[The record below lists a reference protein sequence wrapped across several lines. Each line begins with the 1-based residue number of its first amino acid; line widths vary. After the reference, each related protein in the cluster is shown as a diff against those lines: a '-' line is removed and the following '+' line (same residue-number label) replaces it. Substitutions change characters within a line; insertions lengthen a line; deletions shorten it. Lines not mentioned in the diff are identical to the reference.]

1 MFLIAQPWHCFL
13 SLACLSTLGHKDET
27 HREWFVAT
35 GEDANWLYFY
45 FCLHLYLTQFRAA
58 RRDQIRLGFE
68 NALEIWHSLSPSFS
82 GTFWLCAKRKQDKC
96 YLPRLDF
103 YLKGNFQE
111 RHPLDRNRAWSCV
124 STRFKGC
131 NQKTQRSPLFCCPCF
146 RSSRLN

>member
-27 HREWFVAT
+27 HREWFVVT

-68 NALEIWHSLSPSFS
+68 NALEIWHSLSLPLSVEHFDCVQKGS
-82 GTFWLCAKRKQDKC
+82 KINVTFLVWISIWRVIFKSVIHWIEIARDRAFQLVSKVAIRKRNA
-96 YLPRLDF
+96 LPYSAVRVSA
-103 YLKGNFQE
+103 
-111 RHPLDRNRAWSCV
+111 RHV
-124 STRFKGC
+124 
-131 NQKTQRSPLFCCPCF
+131 
-146 RSSRLN
+146 